1 MDDHEPRLAD
11 ARTTRLL
18 VIGAVAL
25 LYLVTEKLLTEAHEA
40 PERWWHTVVF
50 LGGFIV
56 VFLIESVG

>member
-1 MDDHEPRLAD
+1 M
-11 ARTTRLL
+11 
-18 VIGAVAL
+18 IGAVAL